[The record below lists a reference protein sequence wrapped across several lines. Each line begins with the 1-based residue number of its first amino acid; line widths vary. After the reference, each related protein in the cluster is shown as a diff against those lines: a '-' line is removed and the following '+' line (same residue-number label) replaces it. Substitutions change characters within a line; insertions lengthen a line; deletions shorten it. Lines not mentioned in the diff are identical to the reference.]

1 MSSTPTVDVV
11 IATDRLLPYLEQA
24 VDSVRRQTYPHW
36 RLIVVDDGS
45 DVPAEI
51 ERVAGPGAT
60 VVHRP
65 NGGQAAARNA
75 GIAAGRGDLVAF
87 LDHDDVWP
95 SRRLADLVEALERR
109 PDALAAFGNGRYI
122 DRDGHPFGEWATESA
137 PSEKFLSG
145 ATPIPRIVALVVRR
159 AALAGSGGFDE
170 SFRLA
175 EDDEFILRML
185 RNGPMT
191 GTGTHVVDYR
201 RHDVN
206 VTRADWRERYRASER
221 AIRTNIAAATARG
234 DRAGAR
240 LLRSNLRRYR
250 SMMAAATSGR
260 IAAHIRASRWT
271 AAAAEFRDGMRISPG
286 GFARGTVEKFAGR
299 LGLRSRDT

>member
-1 MSSTPTVDVV
+1 MSPALRVDVV

-24 VDSVRRQTYPHW
+24 VASVREQTYPHC

-45 DVPAEI
+45 DAPTEI
-51 ERVAGPGAT
+51 ERVAGRDAT
-60 VVHRP
+60 VVHRS
-65 NGGQAAARNA
+65 NGGPAAARNA
-75 GIAAGRGDLVAF
+75 GIEVGDGDLVAF

-95 SRRLADLVEALERR
+95 SRRLADLVEALDRR
-109 PDALAAFGNGRYI
+109 PDAVAAFGDGRYV
-122 DRDGHPFGEWATESA
+122 DPDGRPFGEWTTRSA
-137 PSEKFLSG
+137 PPQEFLSG

-159 AALAGSGGFDE
+159 EALEAYGGFDE

-206 VTRADWRERYRASER
+206 LTRADWRERYRASER
-221 AIRTNIAAATARG
+221 AIRTNMAAADAEG
-234 DRAGAR
+234 DHVAAR

-250 SMMAAATSGR
+250 SMMAAATPGR
-260 IAAHIRASRWT
+260 LADHVRARRWG
-271 AAAAEFRDGMRISPG
+271 AAAAEFLDGVRISPG
-286 GFARGTVEKFAGR
+286 GFAYGATEKVVGR
-299 LGLRSRDT
+299 LALRSRCR